1 MRSTEKCFCYLP
13 FLTFLVTVQ
22 SLIYTQCCHFPHV
35 CLLPVNSG
43 FLFNSSQSVLS
54 TYTNKYLFT
63 ICSQLCIFCVWV
75 DVMFLF
81 IHNIWIGLCFLS
93 GNFSVVF
100 FSLFCGYF
108 ILMSLWL
115 VPYLFVFL
123 WVYFVC
129 LCLFPTLPVIKGL

>member
-93 GNFSVVF
+93 GNFSIVF
-100 FSLFCGYF
+100 FLSFVATLFSWACDLCL
-108 ILMSLWL
+108 I
-115 VPYLFVFL
+115 
-123 WVYFVC
+123 C
-129 LCLFPTLPVIKGL
+129 LCFCECILCVYVCFPLCLS